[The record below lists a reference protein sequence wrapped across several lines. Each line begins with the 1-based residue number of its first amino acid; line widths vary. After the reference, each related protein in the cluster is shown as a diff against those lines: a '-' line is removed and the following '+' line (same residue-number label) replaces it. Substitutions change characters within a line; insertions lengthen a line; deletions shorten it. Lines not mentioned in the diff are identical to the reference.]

1 MPPKPLPP
9 AEPPKKLDPRVVRT
23 RQMLRDALIAIILEQ
38 GYDAANIQ
46 NITERAGLRRATFYL
61 HYRDKEELLLSM
73 LRDTV
78 AELME
83 EMHLD
88 ARGLLTAETQHAEE
102 LITFRHVQARADL
115 YRAVL
120 SGAGAAEITRGLRD
134 YLAGRIREKC
144 LTGRGAAELPIPVEV
159 LASYLAGVK
168 LNMII
173 WWLDEGMPYPPEQM
187 AAMCARLVLEGAGN
201 MLAGVPTGV

>member
-1 MPPKPLPP
+1 MPLTDQ
-9 AEPPKKLDPRVVRT
+9 PKKTDPRVLRT
-23 RQMLRDALIAIILEQ
+23 RQMLRDALVATILEQ

-46 NITERAGLRRATFYL
+46 TITERAGLRRATFYL
-61 HYRDKEELLLSM
+61 HYRDKEELLLSL

-83 EMHLD
+83 EMD
-88 ARGLLTAETQHAEE
+88 SDGRAALTAESEQAEE
-102 LITFRHVQARADL
+102 LQIFRHVEARADL
-115 YRAVL
+115 YRAIL
-120 SGAGAAEITRGLRD
+120 RGQGAAEITRGLRD